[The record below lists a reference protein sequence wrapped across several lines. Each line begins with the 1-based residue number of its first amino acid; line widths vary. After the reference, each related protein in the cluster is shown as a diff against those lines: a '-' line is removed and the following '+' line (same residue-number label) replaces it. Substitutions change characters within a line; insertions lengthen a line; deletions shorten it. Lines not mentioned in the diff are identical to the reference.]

1 MAQVSEGR
9 ASPRRQGPSSVR
21 FKNSSQLHP
30 SHLSLPPAPHLVHL
44 SFLICKMGLILTCLI
59 SSEAQ
64 ISGNKSKL
72 CHNITGGEENF
83 ALSTPV
89 HLSFHLSLTAN
100 PEKIPG
106 LTEEELV
113 MAQRD

>member
-1 MAQVSEGR
+1 MKAERHLGGKAPALSAFKTQ
-9 ASPRRQGPSSVR
+9 ASSTHHTCP
-21 FKNSSQLHP
+21 F
-30 SHLSLPPAPHLVHL
+30 PPAPHLVHL

-64 ISGNKSKL
+64 ISGHKSTL
-72 CHNITGGEENF
+72 CHKSTGGAANF